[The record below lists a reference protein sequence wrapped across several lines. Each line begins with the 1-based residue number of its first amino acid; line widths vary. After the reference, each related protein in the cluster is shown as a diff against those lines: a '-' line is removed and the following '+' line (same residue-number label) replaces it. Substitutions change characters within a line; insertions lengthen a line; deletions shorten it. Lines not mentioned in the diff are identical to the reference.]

1 MGAHFLTPYTKEKRM
16 CKSSRLGS
24 KTKWQIHKHF
34 MIKSFAQ
41 ARQCRWLV
49 QMEPTL
55 GHGLVLNSLHSHHL
69 ELEKATTFLPIVY
82 YGSLYGDYIEINFF
96 LKTFFLKFLN
106 YESFD
111 FVRLRFFHMSSNRKS
126 SNYYI
131 VTIWC

>member
-96 LKTFFLKFLN
+96 LKTFFWNSWIMNLLILWG
-106 YESFD
+106 YD
-111 FVRLRFFHMSSNRKS
+111 FFIWVPIENLP
-126 SNYYI
+126 
-131 VTIWC
+131 TITL